1 MHLAAFLG
9 FPAMR
14 ARSAWVAA
22 ALLVYAVWHAAPL
35 QAQGAYPVRPVR
47 LIVANS
53 PGSSVDTVGRVLA
66 QHLSNTLGQS
76 VFVENRAGAAGLLG
90 TEVGRLAPAD
100 GYTFIVASTS
110 SLSAAPLMKKAVP
123 FDVLKDFDF
132 VAQVAVLPNV
142 LAVSAGSSLNSVRA
156 LAAYARANPGRVNMA
171 SGGVGSISHLAGV
184 ALSTAAGFESLH
196 VPYSGGGPSVASVA
210 AGQTHWTI
218 APSPNIM
225 PQVKAGRLKALGHS
239 MARGVQVL
247 DGVPSLADEV
257 PGFEFNAW
265 IGIIGPRGL
274 PAPVLEKFRTALE
287 AALRVPALET
297 AFAGN
302 GALSRLTTPAEFRTM
317 LTADIELNR
326 RAMRA
331 AGIEP
336 E

>member
-1 MHLAAFLG
+1 MHFVPWLNSPATRAWAAG
-9 FPAMR
+9 F
-14 ARSAWVAA
+14 AA
-22 ALLVYAVWHAAPL
+22 AILVPALLHAMPA
-35 QAQGAYPVRPVR
+35 QAQGSYPLRPVR

-90 TEVGRLAPAD
+90 TEAGRLAPAD

-110 SLSAAPLMKKAVP
+110 SLSVAPLMKKSVP
-123 FDVLKDFDF
+123 FDALKDFDF

-142 LAVSAGSSLNSVRA
+142 LAVSANSSLTSVRA
-156 LAAYARANPGRVNMA
+156 LVAYARANPGRVNMA

-184 ALSTAAGFESLH
+184 ALSTAAGFDSFH
-196 VPYSGGGPSVASVA
+196 VPYSGGGPSVSSVA

-225 PQVKAGRLKALGHS
+225 PQVKAGRIKALGHS
-239 MARGVQVL
+239 MARGTQVL
-247 DGVPSLADEV
+247 DGVPSLAEEV

-265 IGIIGPRGL
+265 IGIIAPHGL
-274 PAPVLEKFRTALE
+274 PPPVLEKFRTALE
-287 AALRVPALET
+287 AALRVPALES

-302 GALSRLTTPAEFRTM
+302 GALPRLSTPAEFRAM
-317 LTADIELNR
+317 LAADIELNR
-326 RAMRA
+326 RAMRT

>member
-1 MHLAAFLG
+1 MCG
-9 FPAMR
+9 VV
-14 ARSAWVAA
+14 RSSFHTLCAWAVLISGVLLTHAT
-22 ALLVYAVWHAAPL
+22 ALH
-35 QAQGAYPVRPVR
+35 AQGAYPQRPVR
-47 LIVANS
+47 MIVANS
-53 PGSSVDTVGRVLA
+53 TGSSVDTVGRALA
-66 QHLSNTLGQS
+66 IHASVALGQT

-90 TEVGRLAPAD
+90 TEVGRNAPAD

-123 FDVLKDFDF
+123 FEVMKDFDF
-132 VAQVAVLPNV
+132 VGQVAVLPNV
-142 LAVSAGSSLNSVRA
+142 LAVSATSSISSVRA
-156 LAAYARANPGRVNMA
+156 LAAFARANPGKVNMA

-184 ALSTAAGFESLH
+184 ALSAAAGFESLH
-196 VPYSGGGPSVASVA
+196 VPYSGGGPSVSSVA

-239 MARGVQVL
+239 MARGANVL

-265 IGIIGPRGL
+265 IGIIAPRGL
-274 PAPVLEKFRTALE
+274 PAPVLEKFRSALD

-297 AFAGN
+297 TFAGN
-302 GALSRLTTPAEFRTM
+302 GALPRLTTPAEFRAM
-317 LTADIELNR
+317 LAADIELNR

>member
-1 MHLAAFLG
+1 MLRHASMGFTPLHTWAAGMTAILLLCS
-9 FPAMR
+9 
-14 ARSAWVAA
+14 SA
-22 ALLVYAVWHAAPL
+22 L
-35 QAQGAYPVRPVR
+35 QAQGTYPTRPVR

-53 PGSSVDTVGRVLA
+53 PGSSVDTVGRALA
-66 QHLSNTLGQS
+66 LHLSNTLGQS

-90 TEVGRLAPAD
+90 TEIGRNAPAD

-123 FDVLKDFDF
+123 FDVMKDFDF
-132 VAQVAVLPNV
+132 VGQVAILPNV
-142 LAVSAGSSLNSVRA
+142 LAVSPASGITSVRG
-156 LAAYARANPGRVNMA
+156 LAAFARANPGKVNMA

-196 VPYSGGGPSVASVA
+196 VPYTGGGPSVSSVA

-239 MARGVQVL
+239 MARGTNVL
-247 DGVPSLADEV
+247 DGVPSLAEEV

-265 IGIIGPRGL
+265 IGIIAPRGL
-274 PAPVLEKFRTALE
+274 PAHVLEKFRTGLD

-302 GALSRLTTPAEFRTM
+302 GALPRLTTPAEFRTM
-317 LTADIELNR
+317 LAADIELNR